1 MRCYTRDELKS
12 FVLGNLPGDVL
23 CQISDHLDD
32 CNVCED
38 TIVGLDQTND
48 SLLESLKSVRPGDH
62 GYVSPHEKNADYE
75 LAVAAAHQLNQGQDS
90 NAEPSLEPTRIGD
103 YEIIAT
109 IGCGGMGSVFK
120 ARHMRLGKQVAVKIL
135 PWRKM
140 RSPDAVARFNREMRI
155 IGQMDHPGIVTAFD
169 AGDEQGTHYL
179 VMELVEGI
187 DLGQL
192 TRLCG
197 PIGVADACEL
207 IRQSASG
214 IQYAHQQDVIHR
226 DIKPSNLMLTSDQK
240 VKVLDLGLA
249 TLGSLD
255 GTVDEL
261 TTVGQLMGT
270 LDYMSPEQLGSEP
283 ITSCSDTYSLAAT
296 LYKLLTGSAPYS
308 RVDCDTPLKK
318 LRAIACSSPTPIR
331 ERCDTI
337 PPDLAELIDRGLV
350 ENPAERFESVAD
362 FASQL
367 EPFCRDANLK
377 KLLDRATEAK
387 NSQAAVP
394 RSLPVGLQ
402 PDSKHSRAASPGSPT
417 RIAKPKSKRQ
427 TTSWRHRLATALVSI
442 AMLGLLAAG
451 GIVVYIQ
458 TSTGQVVIES
468 EVDDVK
474 VVLLKNDQPSKELV
488 VEHSSK
494 STRLFAGEY
503 KVLIEGDSDSMVV
516 ENGDFQI
523 KRGGVVV
530 VRIREKP
537 KAVAEAKTVA
547 ETVAEAKVVSEAE
560 GTKPSNIKTP
570 LRIAPEYEMQLDR
583 FSMTVLGPKTPQP
596 TGKEVAYKI
605 SITNKD
611 KEKPKRLE
619 RLTMQFSQGIEPSHA
634 SETATILPGQIF
646 FPAQVIGPGKTKHF
660 KVIAIADSPGTHVY
674 RVISDVPGHEIDQ
687 LEGTTSFLAVTDV
700 EQKSTRKYVPKVP
713 ANWFPPSKPLP
724 TYEGGTLERWLEVSI
739 RSPTISTKEINTLA
753 ERTSVALQRQY
764 VRKMIKNSELE
775 LSFKHQLR
783 LFETLSLLAGD
794 DEIADMLVDRIERLI
809 IDEEKLNATGYY
821 ASIFRINPDA
831 VKLRLDNMIKSKN
844 SKLQEAAIIG
854 ASRIQEIG
862 SGLPENE
869 FQMGEEWLPPLLAFS
884 NDKNAACNSEAVAYS
899 LELFPNHPE
908 VIKREL
914 DSAKENKVSF
924 NRIHMLV
931 DAGCNDDSIHSLFI
945 RLCKDLYKS
954 HPAHDTSELLWTTAL
969 QNRFV
974 RKDNSRL
981 LDAVLRAFDDPQW
994 GNELSPAISEGH
1006 FEYLKGIT
1014 KFRGHSR
1021 LKWDR
1026 PANFRQAMIRN
1037 IFVPKFVAPESK
1049 KAREGNIPYDYFASF
1064 RVSKESHA
1072 EDVARLQQQLLDF
1085 AYKQLKLDLETEF
1098 ESVRLQVYTEI
1109 DHTICRLKSLE
1120 ISQAKTRSNKNYQHL
1135 LLPLYHGHDLEHW
1148 IGAAKAA
1155 KSKAD
1160 LLIAANGVVALQ
1172 RQSKNPTKLVF
1183 DMIPLFRDVSFDDAM
1198 EVSKDDVTS
1207 LSAAVISLAPRDYS
1221 FTSTRNRRERIKSPT
1236 RESLLENLN
1245 YFDERDA
1252 NCLLAII
1259 RRNALYNETQ
1269 HESELV
1275 EFAFSQLDSDDL
1287 KTRRRAFTLCKALF
1301 KLSGLP
1307 QKNRADMRA
1316 RFARFI
1322 EESVDSL
1329 PPEAVTAIIAFS
1341 IEELGDAFENLAATR
1356 SFLMR
1361 LEDPAKVSL
1370 MLKLLEQRDWKN
1382 LRQPDTLEW
1391 VVISALANNESWLD
1405 EAHSPESYDL
1415 WNGRLNEP
1423 KTDEV
1428 SPVVLFDRV
1437 IKLVDQGKCFIPTG
1451 HIDADRSLTAAEI
1464 TKRLAMIKAAIETL
1478 ENRAKTATG
1487 RQKKILDRVLARLAG

>member
-32 CNVCED
+32 CDVCED
-38 TIVGLDQTND
+38 TIVGLDQTSD
-48 SLLESLKSVRPGDH
+48 SLLESLKSVRPGEH
-62 GYVSPHEKNADYE
+62 GYVSPHEENADYE
-75 LAVAAAHQLNQGQDS
+75 LAVAAAHQLNYEQNS

-270 LDYMSPEQLGSEP
+270 LDYMSPEQLGSET

-308 RVDCDTPLKK
+308 RLDCDTPLKK
-318 LRAIACSSPTPIR
+318 LQAIACSSPTPIQ
-331 ERCDTI
+331 ERCSTI
-337 PPDLAELIDRGLV
+337 PPGLAELIDRGLV

-367 EPFCRDANLK
+367 EPFCLDANLK

-402 PDSKHSRAASPGSPT
+402 PEAGHSRTASPGSPT
-417 RIAKPKSKRQ
+417 RISKPKPKRQ
-427 TTSWRHRLATALVSI
+427 TITWRLATALVSI

-474 VVLLKNDQPSKELV
+474 VVLLKNDQPNKELV
-488 VEHSSK
+488 VEHSSN
-494 STRLFAGEY
+494 STRLFAGDY

-530 VRIREKP
+530 VRIREKT
-537 KAVAEAKTVA
+537 KAVTEAEAVAEA
-547 ETVAEAKVVSEAE
+547 
-560 GTKPSNIKTP
+560 TKFSNIKTP
-570 LRIAPEYEMQLDR
+570 LSIAPEYEMRLDR
-583 FSMTVLGPKTPQP
+583 ISMTVLGPKTPQP
-596 TGKEVAYKI
+596 TGKEVEYKI

-611 KEKPKRLE
+611 KEKPKRIK

-634 SETATILPGQIF
+634 SETATILPGQVF
-646 FPAQVIGPGKTKHF
+646 FPAQMIGAGKTKHF
-660 KVIAIADSPGTHVY
+660 TVNAVADSPGTHVY
-674 RVISDVPGHEIDQ
+674 RVISDVPGYEIDQ
-687 LEGTTSFLAVTDV
+687 LEGTTNFLAVTDV
-700 EQKSTRKYVPKVP
+700 EQDPIRIQVPKIP
-713 ANWFPPSKPLP
+713 AKSFPSEPLP
-724 TYEGGTLERWLEVSI
+724 TYEGGTLERWLKVSL
-739 RSPTISTKEINTLA
+739 RSKSRIPEKKITTLA
-753 ERTSVALQRQY
+753 KRTSAAMQKQY
-764 VRKMIKNSELE
+764 VRKMIKDSELE
-775 LSFKHQLR
+775 FSFEHQLR
-783 LFETLSLLAGD
+783 LFDTLSLLAGD
-794 DEIADMLVDRIERLI
+794 DEIAEMLVDRIERLI
-809 IDEEKLNATGYY
+809 IEGAKMNATIYY
-821 ASIFRINPDA
+821 ASIFRINPDV
-831 VKLRLDNMIKSKN
+831 VKLRLDNMIKSKS

-854 ASRIQEIG
+854 ASRIQEISSG
-862 SGLPENE
+862 SPENE

-914 DSAKENKVSF
+914 ESAKDPNEVSL
-924 NRIHMLV
+924 NRIQMLIE
-931 DAGCNDDSIHSLFI
+931 AGCNDDSIHSLFI

-954 HPAHDTSELLWTTAL
+954 HPSHDTSELLWMTAL

-974 RKDNSRL
+974 REDNSRF
-981 LDAVLRAFDDPQW
+981 LDAVLRAFDDPRW
-994 GNELSPAISEGH
+994 GNELSPAISEEH
-1006 FEYLKGIT
+1006 FKDLKSAT
-1014 KFRGHSR
+1014 KLRGHSR
-1021 LKWDR
+1021 MKWSK

-1037 IFVPKFVAPESK
+1037 VFVPQLVTPESK
-1049 KAREGNIPYDYFASF
+1049 KARKGNVVYSYFTSF
-1064 RVSKESHA
+1064 QVSKQSHA
-1072 EDVARLQQQLLDF
+1072 GDVARLQQQLLDF
-1085 AYKQLKLDLETEF
+1085 AYKQLKLDLETES
-1098 ESVRLQVYTEI
+1098 ESVRLQIFTEI
-1109 DHTICRLKSLE
+1109 DHAICRLKSVE
-1120 ISQAKTRSNKNYQHL
+1120 ISPAIPHTTKDYQFL
-1135 LLPLYHGHDLEHW
+1135 MLPLYHGHDLEHW
-1148 IGAAKAA
+1148 IGAAKVA

-1160 LLIAANGVVALQ
+1160 LLAAANGVVALQ

-1183 DMIPLFRDVSFDDAM
+1183 DMIPLFRDVSFDDVM
-1198 EVSKDDVTS
+1198 EVSKDDETS
-1207 LSAAVISLAPRDYS
+1207 LSAAAISLARRDYS
-1221 FTSTRNRRERIKSPT
+1221 FTFLRGRREIIKFPT
-1236 RESLLENLN
+1236 CKSLLENLS

-1259 RRNALYNETQ
+1259 RRNALYTEKKY
-1269 HESELV
+1269 ESEIL
-1275 EFAFSQLDSDDL
+1275 EFAFSAFDSDDL
-1287 KTRRRAFTLCKALF
+1287 KTRRRAFALCK
-1301 KLSGLP
+1301 KRYERGYLSNKTEAKMIERL
-1307 QKNRADMRA
+1307 
-1316 RFARFI
+1316 ARFI

-1329 PPEAVTAIIAFS
+1329 SPEATTAIIAIS
-1341 IEELGDAFENLAATR
+1341 IETLGKGLENLAATH

-1361 LEDPAKVSL
+1361 LEEPAKVSL
-1370 MLKLLEQRDWKN
+1370 MLKLLEQYSDDWSTKPSS
-1382 LRQPDTLEW
+1382 LDW
-1391 VVISALANNESWLD
+1391 VVISALARNESWLD

-1415 WNGRLNEP
+1415 WKGSLNES
-1423 KTDEV
+1423 KTDDA
-1428 SPVVLFDRV
+1428 SPVALFDRV
-1437 IKLVDQGKCFIPTG
+1437 IKLLDQGKCSIAKG
-1451 HIDADRSLTAAEI
+1451 HVEADRSLSAAEK
-1464 TKRLAMIKAAIETL
+1464 TKKLAMINSAIETL
-1478 ENRAKTATG
+1478 ENRAKTAIG
-1487 RQKKILDRVLARLAG
+1487 RQKKILDRVLARLAPPPH